1 MSHIHPRGG
10 LLCIINVC
18 RQQGLH
24 RRHCRNQQFHIN
36 TTKRTHW
43 LSSLLP
49 AAVMRVSSYTLMLTQ
64 CFPATLHMVTLSTE
78 WVKTR
83 RGTALAGSCSLTE
96 QETQPF
102 AVTIV
107 LVSDNWGGWVG
118 TVSTKVGQK
127 MFVCVAG
134 VSASRSWCMSFG
146 LDRHVAITGIN
157 KENVSWYSGSK
168 GSILWEMFIIWL
180 QIRIRTR

>member
-24 RRHCRNQQFHIN
+24 RRHCRNQQLHIN

-107 LVSDNWGGWVG
+107 LVSDNWGGG
-118 TVSTKVGQK
+118 
-127 MFVCVAG
+127 G
-134 VSASRSWCMSFG
+134 VQSLPKWP
-146 LDRHVAITGIN
+146 
-157 KENVSWYSGSK
+157 ENVR
-168 GSILWEMFIIWL
+168 LCRRCVHL
-180 QIRIRTR
+180 QKLMYELRSR

>member
-1 MSHIHPRGG
+1 MQATGATQETLQKSAIAYKH
-10 LLCIINVC
+10 
-18 RQQGLH
+18 
-24 RRHCRNQQFHIN
+24 NQ
-36 TTKRTHW
+36 THTDAHTDSPPCYLRLW
-43 LSSLLP
+43 CVW
-49 AAVMRVSSYTLMLTQ
+49 AYTLMLTQ

-107 LVSDNWGGWVG
+107 LVSDNWGGGGV
-118 TVSTKVGQK
+118 TVSTKAGQK

-146 LDRHVAITGIN
+146 LDRHVAITRIN

>member
-24 RRHCRNQQFHIN
+24 RRHCRNQQLHIN
-36 TTKRTHW
+36 TQPNTHRRTHW

-64 CFPATLHMVTLSTE
+64 CFPATLHMVTLCTE

-83 RGTALAGSCSLTE
+83 RRTALAGSCSLTE

-107 LVSDNWGGWVG
+107 LVSDNWGGGGYSLYQSGHRKCSFVSPVCPPPEADVWASVSIDTSQLQGSIRKMSVG
-118 TVSTKVGQK
+118 TPAPREVFSEK
-127 MFVCVAG
+127 C
-134 VSASRSWCMSFG
+134 
-146 LDRHVAITGIN
+146 L
-157 KENVSWYSGSK
+157 
-168 GSILWEMFIIWL
+168 
-180 QIRIRTR
+180 

>member
-24 RRHCRNQQFHIN
+24 RRHCRNQQLHIN

-107 LVSDNWGGWVG
+107 LVSDNWGGG
-118 TVSTKVGQK
+118 GGDSLYQSGP
-127 MFVCVAG
+127 
-134 VSASRSWCMSFG
+134 
-146 LDRHVAITGIN
+146 
-157 KENVSWYSGSK
+157 ENVR
-168 GSILWEMFIIWL
+168 LCRRCVHL
-180 QIRIRTR
+180 QKLMYELRSR